1 MLSNRSAHPTA
12 KAFFDALDQH
22 NREQEGCCQEN
33 DNGKEDGTA
42 ITKTTATV
50 LGKPFMS
57 ESLKR
62 KSQSLGWR

>member
-1 MLSNRSAHPTA
+1 MFGNRSAHPTA

-22 NREQEGCCQEN
+22 NREQEEEN
-33 DNGKEDGTA
+33 DDEKNDGNA
-42 ITKTTATV
+42 ITKTTATA